1 MGVMRAMEGSGV
13 FDILDP
19 VNVQQAAGRDTVPE
33 PPSQLAIADPAGPT
47 FDDNGAAEGI
57 LLIVPSGGSQTI
69 SPLVEHVQGIEIGDG
84 GGEMGEGTR
93 VQGEREGI
101 RGDGTEPEDS
111 VLAHGEERAR
121 TLGEDGEDIDNEGMS
136 LILVPGGRDMGLYP
150 GGGGVHEYG
159 ARGGRV
165 QGGGVGE
172 EGLEAPLD

>member
-19 VNVQQAAGRDTVPE
+19 VNVHQATGRDTVPE
-33 PPSQLAIADPAGPT
+33 PPSQLAIADPPGPA

-57 LLIVPSGGSQTI
+57 LVPSGGSQTI

-84 GGEMGEGTR
+84 EGEMGEGTG
-93 VQGEREGI
+93 VQGERKGI
-101 RGDGTEPEDS
+101 RGDGIGAEDS
-111 VLAHGEERAR
+111 VLAHGEEGARAS
-121 TLGEDGEDIDNEGMS
+121 GENGEDIDNEGMA
-136 LILVPGGRDMGLYP
+136 LVLVPGGRDRALYP

-165 QGGGVGE
+165 REGGVGE